1 MEVQFPESLATDPA
15 FEISVDE
22 ATGDLLI
29 SGTDGLGDFNIE
41 SSIENLVP
49 QGNGDVEPTISTDV
63 VRDYIADQF
72 NFVFSSESFDDVA
85 LKIPFKGNS
94 AKTAESIV
102 QAISD
107 NEVLSQSITA
117 STINGQVY
125 FRAKEQDFD
134 FSVKLADTNGI
145 EDLHNDLTNQTK
157 ISTTIQSEP
166 TSELIKEAF
175 EGVPVSTTLNNFS
188 GLEVA
193 QKTEIIF
200 PGAFGE
206 ATGGIDYGDQISLN
220 LELAGNNTII
230 EIPESPGRTLEELI
244 TQTEEVLLSIES
256 DGTFQQGV
264 QATDPAFTF
273 ENRFGE
279 ETGVITTWRNDRA
292 GEIWVTGVPGLG
304 NFTVNSSYH

>member
-1 MEVQFPESLATDPA
+1 M
-15 FEISVDE
+15 
-22 ATGDLLI
+22 
-29 SGTDGLGDFNIE
+29 
-41 SSIENLVP
+41 
-49 QGNGDVEPTISTDV
+49 
-63 VRDYIADQF
+63 
-72 NFVFSSESFDDVA
+72 
-85 LKIPFKGNS
+85 
-94 AKTAESIV
+94 
-102 QAISD
+102 
-107 NEVLSQSITA
+107 LSQSITA

-175 EGVPVSTTLNNFS
+175 EGVPVSTTFNNFS

-264 QATDPAFTF
+264 QAIDPAFTF

-279 ETGVITTWRNDRA
+279 ETGVIT
-292 GEIWVTGVPGLG
+292 GET
-304 NFTVNSSYH
+304 TVQEKFG